1 MQKLYLKYPEI
12 NEIKANIVSRRVQDN
27 NTQIILDKTIFM
39 PKSAHLLADRGY
51 ISDMKIIS
59 IDEKRDNIIHLVEGK
74 PNKSEVTL
82 KLDMNNRIKNLSYNT
97 AYIIFKIL
105 MQSQYNFKELK
116 LVLNEDRAIIKI
128 TDLYVTIDLSSLENQ
143 VNFIIERSMKIDN
156 NQGITNIAPLGE
168 VINNDICFDNSAKV
182 RGFKITDVESFG
194 PDLEIEFLT
203 GLDILNA
210 NDNFNLS

>member
-1 MQKLYLKYPEI
+1 MQKLYLEYPEI
-12 NEIKANIVSRRVQDN
+12 SEIKANIVSRRVQDN

-74 PNKSEVTL
+74 PNKSEVNL
-82 KLDMNNRIKNLSYNT
+82 KLDMKNRIKNLSYNT

-105 MQSQYNFKELK
+105 MESMYNFKDLK
-116 LVLNEDRAIIKI
+116 LVLNEERAIIKI
-128 TDLYVTIDLSSLENQ
+128 TDLYEIIDLSSLENQ
-143 VNFIIERSMKIDN
+143 MNFIIERSIKIDN
-156 NQGITNIAPLGE
+156 NQGITSIAPLGE

-182 RGFKITDVESFG
+182 RGFKIKDVEAFG
-194 PDLEIEFLT
+194 PDLEIEYLA

-210 NDNFNLS
+210 NDSK

>member
-128 TDLYVTIDLSSLENQ
+128 TDLYETIDLSSLENQ

-168 VINNDICFDNSAKV
+168 VINNDICFDNCAKV

-210 NDNFNLS
+210 NESI